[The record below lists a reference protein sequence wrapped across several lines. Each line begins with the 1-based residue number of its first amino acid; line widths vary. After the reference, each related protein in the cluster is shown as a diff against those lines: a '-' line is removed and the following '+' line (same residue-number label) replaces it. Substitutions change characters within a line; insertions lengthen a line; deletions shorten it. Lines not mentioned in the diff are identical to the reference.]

1 MPSTSYYNWSSVV
14 MNHTG
19 GGKASKPIQPY
30 DNLLLLGFIPWESL
44 SLTQAFLFKGS
55 MKLQKQIE
63 KIILEEAKKLIQR
76 YHEYHNRI
84 HINSKRNEAR
94 LGESAPIKKIHTPDY
109 WSIDKKFNPFY
120 VKANYKSIARS
131 IANNIEKRS
140 YSPNNP
146 YMKDVPKPDGGI
158 RKISIYQIPDAA
170 ISKLFFNRLLAKNR
184 HRFSSFSYA
193 YRNDRNVH
201 FAIQDISVDL
211 KRNERTFL
219 AEFDFSDFFGSIAHG
234 FLKGQFSENGF
245 YISPEEKFVINS
257 FLRERKV
264 GIPQGTSISLFLANL
279 TCWKLDQDLEKEGV
293 KFSRY
298 ADDTIAWSPEYN
310 KICNSFRIINDFSES
325 AGVKIN
331 PNKSEGISLLTKDGL
346 PAEIVS
352 KTSLN
357 FLGYT
362 LSVDKVSIKEK
373 SVRKIKKQISYI
385 IYRNL
390 IQPIKQVS
398 LAGQT
403 IPANNKDKNF
413 LSAICEIRRYMYG
426 GLSSKQIKDYLSGRT
441 KRIYFKGVMSFYPP
455 VDDVAQLTQLDGWV
469 LSVIHRALKL
479 RCKLLASH
487 GFSRSHSFPF
497 NLSRKATLEQCAK
510 YTISGKNLLEIPSF
524 LLIHKA
530 LKKGLEESGIERVM
544 NPESLNYDY
553 I

>member
-1 MPSTSYYNWSSVV
+1 M
-14 MNHTG
+14 
-19 GGKASKPIQPY
+19 SKPIQPC

-44 SLTQAFLFKGS
+44 SLTQAFLFKGR
-55 MKLQKQIE
+55 MKLEQQIE
-63 KIILEEAKKLIQR
+63 KIILEEAKKLIKR

-84 HINSKRNEAR
+84 HIESIRNKKR
-94 LGESAPIKKIHTPDY
+94 LGESAPAKTIYTPSY
-109 WSIDKKFNPFY
+109 WSVDRKFNPFY

-131 IANNIEKRS
+131 IANKIEHRT
-140 YSPNNP
+140 YIPNSP
-146 YMKDVPKPDGGI
+146 YMKDVPKADGGI

-219 AEFDFSDFFGSIAHG
+219 AEFDFSDFFGSIAHE

-245 YISPEEKFVINS
+245 YISSEEIFVIKA
-257 FLRERKV
+257 FLRGRTV

-279 TCWKLDQDLEKEGV
+279 TCWKLDQNLEREGV

-298 ADDTIAWSPEYN
+298 ADDTIAWSPEYS
-310 KICNSFRIINDFSES
+310 KTCNSFRIINDFSKD

-331 PNKSEGISLLTKDGL
+331 PKKSEGICLLTKSEL
-346 PAEIVS
+346 PAEIVA
-352 KTSLN
+352 KTSLD

-362 LSVDKVSIKEK
+362 LSVDKVSIKDK
-373 SVRKIKKQISYI
+373 SVNKIKKQISYI
-385 IYRNL
+385 LYRNL
-390 IQPIKQVS
+390 IQPLKKSS

-403 IPANNKDKNF
+403 IPANGKDKNF

-426 GLSSKQIKDYLSGRT
+426 GLSKKQIKDYLSGRT
-441 KRIYFKGVMSFYPP
+441 KRLYFKGIMSFYPL
-455 VDDVAQLTQLDGWV
+455 VDDVEQLTQLDGWI
-469 LSVIHRALKL
+469 LSVIYRTLKL
-479 RCKLLASH
+479 RCKLLAGH

-497 NLSRKATLEQCAK
+497 NLSKQDILGRCAK
-510 YTISGKNLLEIPSF
+510 KIVFGKNLLEIPSF

-553 I
+553 V